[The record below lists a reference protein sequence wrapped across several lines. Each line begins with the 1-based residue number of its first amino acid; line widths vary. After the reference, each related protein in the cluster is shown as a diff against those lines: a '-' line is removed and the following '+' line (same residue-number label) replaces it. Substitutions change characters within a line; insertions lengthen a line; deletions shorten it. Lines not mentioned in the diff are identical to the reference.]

1 MVRKDGAV
9 LLRRRE
15 AKGLL
20 GGMTEVPSSDWRA
33 ARWSEAEAAAA
44 LPFAKGWRTLP
55 GLVTH
60 TFTHFHLELTV
71 MTANLSDVQ
80 ARKLG
85 KGALWTP
92 LERISE
98 AGLPSVMAKIARHAM
113 AAMGK

>member
-1 MVRKDGAV
+1 MRVRPCVVDVGPW
-9 LLRRRE
+9 RRDPSPAHSRGRR
-15 AKGLL
+15 KG
-20 GGMTEVPSSDWRA
+20 P
-33 ARWSEAEAAAA
+33 EAAAA

-71 MTANLSDVQ
+71 MTANLSDAQ

-85 KGALWTP
+85 KDALWTP
-92 LERISE
+92 LERISD